1 MWNRFLNKLFWGV
14 LRHFLS
20 DRQYARIRYKLIFG
34 FYPDIEKPNR
44 FSEKI
49 QYIKLYERTGL
60 RRMAADRLKV
70 RDYVKERAGEEVLI
84 PQLKIF
90 KSLDKT
96 IWNELPD
103 QFVIKA
109 SHGSGFNRI
118 IRDKKSENI
127 DDVIRVTNRWLET
140 DYFKIGR
147 EWVYKGMERFLIAE
161 KLILDENGQIPPD
174 YKFYCFNGDVALI
187 QVDLNRF
194 KEQQRFLVD
203 PSFEPLDAR
212 LYYPPGDQLPD
223 KPEAFEQA
231 VQLAGRLSKSFNFIR
246 ADLFIIHDK
255 VWFGELTNYPA
266 NGFQA
271 FEPESLELEMGRK
284 LILEPRLQK

>member
-20 DRQYARIRYKLIFG
+20 DRQYARVRYKLIFG
-34 FYPDIEKPNR
+34 FYPDIENPKR

-49 QYIKLYERTGL
+49 QYIKLNERTGL

-70 RDYVKERAGEEVLI
+70 RNYVKERAGEEVLI
-84 PQLKIF
+84 PHLKVF
-90 KSLDKT
+90 NSLDET
-96 IWNELPD
+96 IWKELPN
-103 QFVIKA
+103 QFVLKA

-118 IRDKKSENI
+118 IHDKEGENV
-127 DDVIRVTNRWLET
+127 DEVIRETNKWLAT

-147 EWVYKGMERFLIAE
+147 EWVYKEMERYLIAE

-174 YKFYCFNGDVALI
+174 YKFYCFKGEVALI

-194 KEQQRFLVD
+194 KGQQRFLFD
-203 PSFEPLDAR
+203 PAFEPMDAK

-223 KPEAFEQA
+223 KPEALGQA
-231 VQLAGRLSKSFNFIR
+231 VQLAGKLSKPFNFIR
-246 ADLFIIHDK
+246 VDLFIIHHK

-271 FEPESLELEMGRK
+271 FEPESVELEMGSK
-284 LILEPRLQK
+284 LILDP